1 MRIAL
6 IVDDHEENLYLLRSV
21 LESCGY
27 DVVSARHGQEALDA
41 GLARVPD
48 LIVSDILMPV
58 MDGFTFCRRC
68 RELEALSRVPFVFYT
83 ATYTNEDDERLAL
96 GLGAD
101 LFLVKP
107 LEPDVLMA
115 RISEVL
121 ARRAAGAT
129 QPAAASPLEETAYLK
144 QYNQALIRKLE
155 DKVADV
161 EDANRALR
169 IKDDAIESAPAG
181 VVFVSLDH
189 RISYANSA
197 MAALVG
203 RRRHELVGSPLCDL
217 FASADEWVAAY
228 RGIVGEGRWSG
239 ELTALATAGLLVVNL
254 TAHTVI
260 DHDGRPLCRMAVFED
275 ITERRRMA
283 EEVQRQQRLASLS
296 LFAAGVAHDFNNLL
310 TGVFGN
316 IELAIADLPADHP
329 ARERLQFAGVAFG
342 RARDLTR
349 RLLTFAK
356 GSPPARRSLAA
367 TDLMRECCA
376 LALAGSNV
384 AVDLV
389 SAPDL
394 WPVAGDANQL
404 SQVFTNI
411 LVNAREAMPD
421 GGAVHVHLHNVDLQ
435 PPLAQSIDLGPGP
448 YVRISVRDEGPGI
461 AADVLPRLFGPLFST
476 KPDGNGLGLAMC
488 YSIVR
493 AHGGRIDVRSRPGGG
508 ATFEV
513 VVPAGA
519 SDDACPESPIATLAP
534 SARSARILVMDDEA
548 LIREVAAKMLERGGY
563 EVVTAPD
570 GSEALEIW
578 AGAMRA
584 GSPFDVVILD
594 VTVPGAMGGREALAR
609 LRRSG
614 QDLAVVL
621 STGHGA
627 EDAGESGC
635 LPDAV
640 LPKPYQ
646 LHELLACV
654 HAALGAHVR
663 RA

>member
-27 DVVSARHGQEALDA
+27 DVVSAHHGQEALDA
-41 GLARVPD
+41 GLARIPD

-68 RELEALSRVPFVFYT
+68 RELESLAQVPFVFYT

-96 GLGAD
+96 SLGAD

-107 LEPDVLMA
+107 LEPDVFVA
-115 RISEVL
+115 RIQEVL
-121 ARRAAGAT
+121 ARRSAGAT
-129 QPAAASPLEETAYLK
+129 QAAAATPLEETAYLK

-181 VVFVSLDH
+181 IVFVSLDH

-217 FASADEWVAAY
+217 FPPADGWTAAY
-228 RGIVGEGRWSG
+228 RGVVEVGRWSG
-239 ELTALATAGLLVVNL
+239 EVTTQATAGLLVLNL
-254 TAHTVI
+254 TAHTLV
-260 DHDGRPLCRMAVFED
+260 DHDGRPLCRVAVFED
-275 ITERRRMA
+275 VTERRRMA

-316 IELAIADLPADHP
+316 IELAMADLPADHP
-329 ARERLQFAGVAFG
+329 ARERLRFAGVAFE

-356 GSPPARRSLAA
+356 GSPPSRRSLTA
-367 TDLMRECCA
+367 TDLLHECCA

-384 AVDLV
+384 AVDVV

-394 WPVAGDANQL
+394 WPIAGDANQL

-421 GGAVHVHLHNVDLQ
+421 GGAVHIHLHNVDLVD
-435 PPLAQSIDLGPGP
+435 PLAHTVDLPPGP
-448 YVRISVRDEGPGI
+448 YVRVSVRDEGPGV
-461 AADVLPRLFGPLFST
+461 AADVMPRLFGPLFST

-508 ATFEV
+508 ATFDV
-513 VVPAGA
+513 VIPAGTA
-519 SDDACPESPIATLAP
+519 DDARPVTPLATLAP
-534 SARSARILVMDDEA
+534 SARSGRILIMDDEA
-548 LIREVAAKMLERGGY
+548 LLREVAAQMLERSGY
-563 EVVTAPD
+563 EVVTAAD

-578 AGAMRA
+578 TSALRA

-621 STGHGA
+621 STGYGA
-627 EDAGESGC
+627 EDAGEIGC

-646 LHELLACV
+646 SHELLACV
-654 HAALGAHVR
+654 HAALGERVR
-663 RA
+663 RT